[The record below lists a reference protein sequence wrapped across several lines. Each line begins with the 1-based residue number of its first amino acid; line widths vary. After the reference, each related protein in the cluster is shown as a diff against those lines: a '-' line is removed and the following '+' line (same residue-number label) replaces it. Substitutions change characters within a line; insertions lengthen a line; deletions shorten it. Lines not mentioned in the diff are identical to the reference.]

1 MSGGDAGDDD
11 DDGLHEDVGDESEAF
26 ADAAPEDAERPTG
39 AQHPRAARASSATP
53 RPPRARTVEP
63 PPEESPELTRSPEPQ
78 PSPEPP
84 PSPEPSP
91 EPSPSPSPVPVPAAA
106 AASFTAEGLDAGA
119 SYVDD
124 FPLDDEEPIG
134 VRINRR
140 WARAKTDLYELGE
153 ELRGHYWRL
162 DLVVIVAGLAIAYI
176 AAVAHRGYVSPATVE
191 VSELGL
197 TFRRTTAWLAPEV
210 VPPAVPRLLRGEAPP
225 RPRPGEL
232 PSHAVYT
239 SSIDPDARLEILI
252 DARPPWSNILT
263 GLELDRRTR
272 WGELYHAD
280 PGQVRAVAGHDWLRT
295 SFRYAHAPAKGD
307 EPVIGH
313 AVEYATI
320 DREHLYAIT
329 FYGTPAE
336 IEAME
341 QVTAPTLRVQSRSGM
356 PLLPRVD
363 RMTARGQPHGVGKV
377 FPSTV
382 MVVVA
387 DIEDGRLR
395 ARGGGSGFIVDADGS
410 IITNYH
416 VVHDKDGRLHDLFVI
431 GRHLGDGRPPELICA
446 GKPNRSKL
454 QPDLDL
460 ALVKCDLDLDGR
472 PWTPSADGE
481 PWPAVDTARAP
492 DLRPGQRL
500 WAIGYPDVGGG
511 GIMLTQGLVE
521 GWTGQDGGL
530 GRDYLKTDASITH
543 GNSGGPVVDDD
554 GNLIG
559 IATAF
564 RIRISASG
572 GVVETAKVGLVR
584 PLSAASELLAIARA
598 GWIPREGR
606 TAVELEPRAVEA
618 PPEGIRLSTNVVDAG
633 NGQPVAGAL
642 LMVLRPG
649 IGAADI
655 DVNRLD
661 DLVIAWGRSN
671 ADGDVHLKQAVPV
684 PGTYSVLVVA
694 RGYDPLVGDN
704 ELRLAADAPPFFD
717 PWGVVKLE
725 GQ

>member
-1 MSGGDAGDDD
+1 VSSGDAGDDLE
-11 DDGLHEDVGDESEAF
+11 DDGASEDVGDESEAF
-26 ADAAPEDAERPTG
+26 ADAAAEDERP
-39 AQHPRAARASSATP
+39 AARPRAARAI
-53 RPPRARTVEP
+53 TVEP
-63 PPEESPELTRSPEPQ
+63 LRMTDPAMPAAVMEATSTVAEPTSTTTVES
-78 PSPEPP
+78 
-84 PSPEPSP
+84 
-91 EPSPSPSPVPVPAAA
+91 PSPSPSTTTSADPTTT
-106 AASFTAEGLDAGA
+106 ASTPTVGMESFGDGMAGA
-119 SYVDD
+119 SYDGDD

-162 DLVVIVAGLAIAYI
+162 DLVVIVAGLAIAYAA
-176 AAVAHRGYVSPATVE
+176 AAVHRGYVSPATVE
-191 VSELGL
+191 VSENGL
-197 TFRRTTAWLAPEV
+197 TFRRTTAWLAPEP

-225 RPRPGEL
+225 RPKPGEL
-232 PSHAVYT
+232 PSHVVYT
-239 SSIDPDARLEILI
+239 SSIDPDARLEVLI

-336 IEAME
+336 IDAME
-341 QVTAPTLRVQSRSGM
+341 RVVGPSLRVQSRSGM

-395 ARGGGSGFIVDADGS
+395 AHGGGSGFIVDPDGS

-416 VVHDKDGRLHDLFVI
+416 VVHDRDGRLHDLFII
-431 GRHLGDGRPPELICA
+431 GRHLGDGRPPELVCA

-472 PWTPSADGE
+472 PWTPSDDGE
-481 PWPAVDTARAP
+481 PWPTIDTEKAP

-511 GIMLTQGLVE
+511 GITVTQGLVE

-554 GNLIG
+554 GKLVG

-598 GWIPREGR
+598 GWVPREGR

-618 PPEGIRLSTNVVDAG
+618 PPEGIRLSTNIVDAG

-649 IGAADI
+649 VGAADI

-704 ELRLAADAPPFFD
+704 ELRLAEDAPPFFD

>member
-1 MSGGDAGDDD
+1 VSSGDAGDDLE
-11 DDGLHEDVGDESEAF
+11 DDGASEDVGDESEAF
-26 ADAAPEDAERPTG
+26 ADAAAEDERP
-39 AQHPRAARASSATP
+39 AARPRAARAI
-53 RPPRARTVEP
+53 TVEP
-63 PPEESPELTRSPEPQ
+63 LRMTDPAMPAAVMEATSTVAEPTSTTTVES
-78 PSPEPP
+78 
-84 PSPEPSP
+84 
-91 EPSPSPSPVPVPAAA
+91 PSPSPSTTTSADPTTT
-106 AASFTAEGLDAGA
+106 ASTPTVGMESFGDGMAGA
-119 SYVDD
+119 SYDGDD

-162 DLVVIVAGLAIAYI
+162 DLVVIVAGLAIAYAA
-176 AAVAHRGYVSPATVE
+176 AAVHRGYVSPATVE
-191 VSELGL
+191 VSENGL
-197 TFRRTTAWLAPEV
+197 TFRRTTAWLAPEQ

-225 RPRPGEL
+225 RPKPGEL
-232 PSHAVYT
+232 PSHVVYT
-239 SSIDPDARLEILI
+239 SSIDPDARLEVLI

-336 IEAME
+336 IDAME
-341 QVTAPTLRVQSRSGM
+341 RVVGPSLRVQSRSGM

-395 ARGGGSGFIVDADGS
+395 AHGGGSGFIVDPDGS

-416 VVHDKDGRLHDLFVI
+416 VVHDRDGRLHDLFII
-431 GRHLGDGRPPELICA
+431 GRHLGDGRPPELVCA

-460 ALVKCDLDLDGR
+460 DGR
-472 PWTPSADGE
+472 PWTPSDDGE
-481 PWPAVDTARAP
+481 PWPTIDTEKAP

-511 GIMLTQGLVE
+511 GITVTQGLVE

-554 GNLIG
+554 GKLVG

-598 GWIPREGR
+598 GWVPREGR

-618 PPEGIRLSTNVVDAG
+618 PPEGIRLSTNIVDAG

-649 IGAADI
+649 VGAADI

-704 ELRLAADAPPFFD
+704 ELRLAEDAPPFFD

>member
-1 MSGGDAGDDD
+1 VSSGDAGDDLE
-11 DDGLHEDVGDESEAF
+11 DDGASEDVGDESEAF
-26 ADAAPEDAERPTG
+26 ADAAAEDERP
-39 AQHPRAARASSATP
+39 AARPRAARAI
-53 RPPRARTVEP
+53 TVEP
-63 PPEESPELTRSPEPQ
+63 LRMTDPAMPAAVMEATSTVAEPTSTTTVES
-78 PSPEPP
+78 
-84 PSPEPSP
+84 
-91 EPSPSPSPVPVPAAA
+91 PSPSPSTTTSADPTTT
-106 AASFTAEGLDAGA
+106 ASTPTVGMESFGDGMAGA
-119 SYVDD
+119 SYDGDD

-162 DLVVIVAGLAIAYI
+162 DLVVIVAGLAIAYAA
-176 AAVAHRGYVSPATVE
+176 AAVHRGYVSPATVE
-191 VSELGL
+191 VSENGL
-197 TFRRTTAWLAPEV
+197 TFRRTTAWLAPEQ

-225 RPRPGEL
+225 RPKPGEL
-232 PSHAVYT
+232 PSHVVYT
-239 SSIDPDARLEILI
+239 SSIDPDARLEVLI

-336 IEAME
+336 IDAME
-341 QVTAPTLRVQSRSGM
+341 RVVGPSLRVQSRSGM

-395 ARGGGSGFIVDADGS
+395 AHGGGSGFIVDPDGS

-416 VVHDKDGRLHDLFVI
+416 VVHDRDGRLHDLFII
-431 GRHLGDGRPPELICA
+431 GRHLGDGRPPELVCA

-472 PWTPSADGE
+472 PWTPSDDGE
-481 PWPAVDTARAP
+481 PWPTIDTEKAP

-511 GIMLTQGLVE
+511 GITVTQGLVE

-554 GNLIG
+554 GKLVG

-598 GWIPREGR
+598 GWVPREGR

-618 PPEGIRLSTNVVDAG
+618 PPEGIRLSTNIVDAG

-649 IGAADI
+649 VGAADI

-704 ELRLAADAPPFFD
+704 ELRLAEDAPPFFD